1 MPSQVQTLLRYA
13 TRGHDEPLN
22 VLTFCTHERYETSL
36 AMCGHNFYAWRQP
49 GIKDW
54 NKDYA
59 PVPPN
64 YMLLDPN
71 RKDDQ
76 IPHWVDID
84 LVLSQ
89 NKVGQFQMAKA
100 ISSALKVPLVSMEHT
115 LPMPEYT
122 EVQKAQAREMSG
134 DIDVFVSEYG
144 REAWG
149 FPDDHGIVNHTGLDL
164 DTFKPLGLE
173 RERVVLSV
181 VNDWINRDWCCGFRI
196 WEQVTGAGAVMPVKV
211 LGNTPGLSKPAESVE
226 ALIEAYN
233 TAAVYLNT
241 TTVSSLPTVILEA
254 MACGVPCVTT
264 AAGDSAAIVG
274 DTGRVVPVG
283 DARRLAMAMFELL
296 ALPAS
301 ERHLLGRQAR
311 ERVHRLFSLGKVAD
325 AYAQLYRKL
334 AGGHVS

>member
-1 MPSQVQTLLRYA
+1 MPTQVQTLLRYA
-13 TRGHDEPLN
+13 TRGEDEPLN
-22 VLTFCTHERYETSL
+22 ILTFPTHERYET
-36 AMCGHNFYAWRQP
+36 MMCQCGHNFYAWRQP

-71 RKDDQ
+71 KKDDQ

-100 ISSALKVPLVSMEHT
+100 ISSALRVPLVSMEHT

-149 FPDDHGIVNHTGLDL
+149 FPEDHGIVNHTGLDL

-173 RERVVLSV
+173 REKVVLSV

-211 LGNTPGLSKPAESVE
+211 LGDTPGLSEAAESVE
-226 ALIEAYN
+226 ALVEAYN

-254 MACGVPCVTT
+254 MACGCPVVST
-264 AAGDSAAIVG
+264 ATCLIPEIVIEHG
-274 DTGRVVPVG
+274 VNGFVSNDLQELRAYTQTLLDNP
-283 DARRLAMAMFELL
+283 AMAQEIGE
-296 ALPAS
+296 A
-301 ERHLLGRQAR
+301 GRKTV
-311 ERVHRLFSLGKVAD
+311 EEKFSLERFANQWD
-325 AYAQLYRKL
+325 EIFRKAVTL
-334 AGGHVS
+334 